1 MPKVGL
7 RNMSG
12 ESVGELE
19 LRSEVFAVA
28 ANVPLMH
35 QAVVAEQANARQG
48 TASTLTRDEVSGGGK
63 KPYRQKG
70 TGRARQGSTRAPHW
84 THGGVVFG
92 PHPRSYVKAL
102 PKKMRRG
109 AIKSALS
116 ARLVDEAIIVIDEIK
131 LEKISTRTMAG
142 ILNSLGAFGK
152 TLVVLDSFNEV
163 IAKSTRNIPGV
174 QLRVAPAVSVRD
186 ILDAEKVVMTSGA
199 VEKLQEVFVG

>member
-1 MPKVGL
+1 M
-7 RNMSG
+7 
-12 ESVGELE
+12 
-19 LRSEVFAVA
+19 
-28 ANVPLMH
+28 
-35 QAVVAEQANARQG
+35 
-48 TASTLTRDEVSGGGK
+48 
-63 KPYRQKG
+63 
-70 TGRARQGSTRAPHW
+70 
-84 THGGVVFG
+84 
-92 PHPRSYVKAL
+92 
-102 PKKMRRG
+102 
-109 AIKSALS
+109 
-116 ARLVDEAIIVIDEIK
+116 IDEIK